1 MRPSRTSVAQGGCAA
16 FTEAQEGLTILFSSL
31 SALTFLSAAWAKPTT
46 TRRVDLSKADNVLDR
61 WIMAA
66 TVTLTRSV
74 KEEMEAYRLYNVVP
88 QLLTFIEQLTNIYV
102 RFNRKRLKGGNG
114 PTDTIHALG
123 TLYHVLVTLCKVR
136 RPLHPTASRALTNS
150 QPFVRRSRVSP
161 HSSQERTHTHTH
173 TPGQHTPTN
182 PRTRD

>member
-1 MRPSRTSVAQGGCAA
+1 
-16 FTEAQEGLTILFSSL
+16 
-31 SALTFLSAAWAKPTT
+31 
-46 TRRVDLSKADNVLDR
+46 VDLSKVDNVLDR

-114 PTDTIHALG
+114 PTDTINALG

-136 RPLHPTASRALTNS
+136 RPLPPLTT
-150 QPFVRRSRVSP
+150 FHLTTVRSTCGGVPSGC
-161 HSSQERTHTHTH
+161 RTS
-173 TPGQHTPTN
+173 
-182 PRTRD
+182 

>member
-1 MRPSRTSVAQGGCAA
+1 M
-16 FTEAQEGLTILFSSL
+16 
-31 SALTFLSAAWAKPTT
+31 
-46 TRRVDLSKADNVLDR
+46 DLSKVDNVLDR

-123 TLYHVLVTLCKVR
+123 TLYHVLMTLCKVR
-136 RPLHPTASRALTNS
+136 RSLPPPLAPLQVNNRFLDLWVCGFWTSCLPNVS
-150 QPFVRRSRVSP
+150 VSP
-161 HSSQERTHTHTH
+161 KQALRSHLSQ
-173 TPGQHTPTN
+173 TPRRAYCWWSDRGLGSASDT
-182 PRTRD
+182 